1 MEGMFSKIL
10 GIQNT
15 VMGTEKGFNIYVS
28 EFNWKILSFLVEAY

>member
-15 VMGTEKGFNIYVS
+15 VMGTEKGSIVS